1 MLRYC
6 APFLFLIAI
15 PALYYLAGPVAPLAT
30 IGALVIAL
38 VGAEWIPPRFRRQPS
53 NGEGEPA
60 DAGPSRALPLLY
72 IPLQLAV
79 IAWALWIASSD
90 KVTLAS
96 ELSLVLSVGAIAGV
110 FGMLAAHEM
119 AHSPNRVHR
128 MFALVMLMG
137 TGNPQFRI
145 AHIYGHH
152 RYAGLE
158 QDAATARLGESF
170 YAFLIRAVPQQWR
183 NALAFEARRCARRG
197 QGWLHNRA
205 LRDAFCLVLLIGTLM
220 LLSGRSAIFYIADS
234 AVAITVLELFNYI
247 AHYGLVR
254 AARSDGSY
262 VPLGDSHSW
271 NSSNVVANLLMFNMG
286 RHSDHHRRP
295 AMSYQRLVRV
305 HDAPELP
312 AGYAGSI
319 LIALVP
325 PLWRRLMDQRALD
338 VMSGPATRIALAA

>member
-6 APFLFLIAI
+6 APFPFLIAI

-30 IGALVIAL
+30 IAALVIAL
-38 VGAEWIPPRFRRQPS
+38 VGAEWILPRFQRDPTRNQREPS
-53 NGEGEPA
+53 VA
-60 DAGPSRALPLLY
+60 SPSRVLPLFY

-79 IAWALWIASSD
+79 IAWALWVASAVR
-90 KVTLAS
+90 VTLLG
-96 ELSLVLSVGAIAGV
+96 ELSLVLSVGVIAGV

-119 AHSPNRVHR
+119 AHSPSRVHR
-128 MFALVMLMG
+128 TFALVMLMG

-158 QDAATARLGESF
+158 QDAATARLGETF
-170 YAFLIRAVPQQWR
+170 YAFLVRALPQQWR
-183 NALAFEARRCARRG
+183 EAFSFEARRCASR
-197 QGWLHNRA
+197 GWLHNRA
-205 LRDAFCLVLLIGTLM
+205 LRDAFCLVLLIGTLA
-220 LLSGRSAIFYIADS
+220 LLSRRSAIFYIADS

-262 VPLGDSHSW
+262 VPLGDGHSW

-286 RHSDHHRRP
+286 RHSDHHHRP

-319 LIALVP
+319 LIALIP